1 MSELKL
7 ASRVTRFKLSPSTA
21 AFERV
26 QELRAEGRDITSL
39 TIGEPDFDTPQYVK
53 DAAYQ
58 AIDRGE
64 TKYTTVSGILP
75 LREAI
80 RERMKRRTGVDYSLA
95 NITVSN
101 GGKLVIFDTLLATVD
116 SGDEVIIPAP
126 YWVSYPD
133 MVLACD
139 GSPVIVACGE
149 EDGFKLTGKALEAAI
164 TPKTRWL
171 ILNSPCNP
179 TGAIYSREELREL
192 ADVLLRHP
200 HVWLLT
206 DDIYDEIQF
215 TGSELSSPVSVEPK
229 LVDRTFLVNGVSKTY
244 AMTGWRIGYGVGP
257 VQLVDAIN
265 KLQSQMASCAAS
277 MCQAAAAAAMTGDQ
291 SFVDESRKI
300 YQQRSEKAVEL
311 LNRIPDLRCLPA
323 DGTFY
328 VYPSC
333 EGVIGKRTP
342 DGKVIETDT
351 DFTLYLLDSV
361 GVSVVA
367 GSAYGLSPYF
377 RVSVATSMDVIEK
390 GCSLIDRACAALK

>member
-1 MSELKL
+1 M
-7 ASRVTRFKLSPSTA
+7 VA
-21 AFERV
+21 AERV
-26 QELRAEGRDITSL
+26 RELRAAGRDIVGL

-53 DAAYQ
+53 DAACQ
-58 AIDRGE
+58 AIARGE
-64 TKYTTVSGILP
+64 TKYTEVNGILP
-75 LREAI
+75 LRKAI
-80 RERMKRRTGVDYSLA
+80 RERLKDRTGVDYPLA

-101 GGKLVIFDTLLATVD
+101 GGKLVIFDALLATID

-139 GSPVIVACGE
+139 GSPVIVPCRE

-164 TPKTRWL
+164 TPRTRWL
-171 ILNSPCNP
+171 VLNSPSNP
-179 TGAIYSREELREL
+179 TGAIYSREDLREL

-215 TGSELSSPVSVEPK
+215 TGAPLGSPVSVEPR

-244 AMTGWRIGYGVGP
+244 AMTGWRIGYGAGP
-257 VQLVDAIN
+257 AQLVAAIN
-265 KLQSQMASCAAS
+265 KLQSQMASCATS
-277 MCQAAAAAAMTGDQ
+277 ISQVAAAAAMTGDQ
-291 SFVDESRKI
+291 SFVEECRSI

-311 LNRIPDLRCLPA
+311 LNRIPGLRCLPA
-323 DGTFY
+323 AGAFY
-328 VYPSC
+328 VYPC
-333 EGVIGKRTP
+333 CKGLIGKRTP
-342 DGKVIETDT
+342 DGKVIAADT
-351 DFTLYLLDSV
+351 DFVLYLLEAE

-377 RVSVATSMDVIEK
+377 RVSVATSMNAIEE
-390 GCSLIDRACAALK
+390 GCARIARACAALK